1 MWEDSNS
8 GLKIDIVKPL
18 GETTDYPIWILQP
31 LAEIQDKEKVN
42 FKSQILVYEYWTI
55 LDHFLHSSIVCF
67 WMSLAHS
74 KERKY
79 HIFGQYLYTK
89 MFQYLPILG
98 RSSIWDLKYT
108 FAQENN

>member
-42 FKSQILVYEYWTI
+42 FMSQILVYEYWTI

-79 HIFGQYLYTK
+79 HIFGAIFVHQNVPVFTNTGT
-89 MFQYLPILG
+89 FQYLGPEVYFSP
-98 RSSIWDLKYT
+98 R
-108 FAQENN
+108 E